1 MGKYAYPLESKW
13 PISFVAGIVRSF
25 ASAPGGVNPVGG
37 HTGEDRAAPSG
48 TPVYAPTDGYIEFE
62 QFWLTLDG
70 SDNPWLMTAGGG
82 LTVGL
87 QADGGGPLFIMAHL
101 SATLI
106 NRGQRVRKGQLIA
119 LTGNS
124 GIWTTGAHLHFEV
137 IPPHP
142 NYNNGTYGRVNP
154 ALYCTEYPDQ
164 VADTSLG
171 PAGTI
176 TTTPQED
183 DMPDMHTFL
192 TTAAFTGG
200 PTISELFVDVKA
212 ACKKVDAIHEAIF
225 NNEGTNKSIIG
236 GESLPS
242 LTNKNDLKIL
252 DRLEDVITA
261 IESQGKA

>member
-1 MGKYAYPLESKW
+1 MGKYAYPHDSKW
-13 PISFVAGIVRSF
+13 PVSYVGGIWRTF
-25 ASAPGGVNPVGG
+25 GSAPGGVNPYGG
-37 HTGEDRAAPSG
+37 HTGEDRAVPIG
-48 TPVYAPTDGYIEFE
+48 TPVYAPADGYIEFE

-70 SDNPWLMTAGGG
+70 SDNKWLMTAGGG
-82 LTVGL
+82 LTVGV
-87 QADGGGPLFIMAHL
+87 QADGGPLFIVAHL
-101 SATLI
+101 SKTLV

-119 LTGNS
+119 LSGNS
-124 GIWTTGAHLHFEV
+124 GMWTTGPHSHFEV
-137 IPPHP
+137 IPPRP

-164 VADTSLG
+164 AREASLG

-183 DMPDMHTFL
+183 EMPDMHTFL
-192 TTAAFTGG
+192 NHPAYTGG

-252 DRLEDVITA
+252 ERLEDVMAA
-261 IESQGKA
+261 IEGKG